1 MIDMVSSDSNG
12 MLDEGKEEWGKKKEE
27 RIVLLRRLLDIER
40 PENYTQRVKVIKYL
54 EQEGLPSN
62 DIDVDT
68 LASILRDDQLESLLM
83 LTCTNSSAVFK
94 GRYYTF
100 SNGILQHRGSWDAV
114 RNDLIEFLN
123 AHGRK
128 GYALLKAMLE
138 VDTDTIAGIMAKAS
152 EVYGERLNPI
162 NMLIELRDGLRIAY
176 STSMNKEEKEK
187 GGNGE
192 VKRCRHKTVWGILEE
207 VRPLVRHILDEH
219 CHIPRLS
226 TRDAYMEFEYEVKR
240 MDEEF
245 RTYLTGLM
253 EERYEDT
260 LRFGRE
266 VTSEHIAR
274 YLRELF
280 GSLYLDH
287 LLAIAQQYSLTDS
300 SIVSEKNHS
309 KVMSTGFNLALFGD
323 PGSGKTFAI
332 KDLIIGSEN
341 GVPAHGLPGMNR
353 YCGGITP
360 AKFIAIGEAYE
371 GRSVNFIVTEF
382 NDWFKYKGMVE
393 PLKIAMERGIIRY
406 ETKSYSIRPYRFTS
420 FFSVNY
426 NTSVYSDGSIY
437 EPAIR
442 DPNFR
447 AVEDRML
454 CRLHILTKERYGE
467 LARRQSSLMKGMLQ
481 EKMAYTAGMIRDHLT
496 LVYAIQRGY
505 HNKEFKPKQIMV
517 DDSVVDRIRYAM
529 DVIIEH
535 IDCKSRYGEHRVPFS
550 VRLEKKTLQ
559 LASALALIR
568 FFSSNDVITID
579 EHALSIALRYLVEE
593 AWIRSGHTFDIKSVM
608 DMLSI

>member
-1 MIDMVSSDSNG
+1 MIDMMSSDSNG
-12 MLDEGKEEWGKKKEE
+12 MLDEGEEWRKKE
-27 RIVLLRRLLDIER
+27 RTILLRRLLDVER

-62 DIDVDT
+62 DVDVET

-83 LTCTNSSAVFK
+83 LTCTNSTAVFK

-100 SNGILQHRGSWDAV
+100 SNGMLQHRGSWDIV
-114 RNDLIEFLN
+114 RKDLTEFLN

-138 VDTDTIAGIMAKAS
+138 VDTDTIAGIMAKTS

-176 STSMNKEEKEK
+176 STSMDE
-187 GGNGE
+187 GGRGNGE
-192 VKRCRHKTVWGILEE
+192 GKRGRHKTVWGILEE
-207 VRPLVRHILDEH
+207 VRPLVRHMLDEL

-240 MDEEF
+240 MDEEL
-245 RTYLTGLM
+245 RTYLMQLI

-260 LRFGRE
+260 LRFGRD

-280 GSLYLDH
+280 GSLYLDP

-332 KDLIIGSEN
+332 KDLILGSEN

-353 YCGGITP
+353 YCGGMTP

-371 GRSVNFIVTEF
+371 GRSVNFIITEF

-426 NTSVYSDGSIY
+426 NTSVYNKNIY
-437 EPAIR
+437 EPTIR
-442 DPNFR
+442 DPNFK

-454 CRLHILTKERYGE
+454 CRLHILTKDRYGE
-467 LARRQSSLMKGMLQ
+467 LAKRQSSLMKGILQ
-481 EKMAYTAGMIRDHLT
+481 ERMSYTAGMIRDHLT

-505 HNKEFKPKQIMV
+505 HNKDFKPKQIMIN
-517 DDSVVDRIRYAM
+517 DGVVDKIRDVM

-535 IDCKSRYGEHRVPFS
+535 IEDGSRYGEHRVPFS

-559 LASALALIR
+559 LASTLALIR
-568 FFSSNDVITID
+568 FFSYNDVITID
-579 EHALSIALRYLVEE
+579 EHSLSIALRYLVEE
-593 AWIRSGHTFDIKSVM
+593 AWIRSGYTFDVKSVT
-608 DMLSI
+608 DILSIE

>member
-1 MIDMVSSDSNG
+1 MIDMMSSNSNG
-12 MLDEGKEEWGKKKEE
+12 MLDEGEEWRKKE
-27 RIVLLRRLLDIER
+27 RTILLRRLLGVER

-62 DIDVDT
+62 DVDVET

-83 LTCTNSSAVFK
+83 LTCTNSTVVFK

-100 SNGILQHRGSWDAV
+100 SNGMLQHRGSWDIV
-114 RNDLIEFLN
+114 RKDLTEFLN

-176 STSMNKEEKEK
+176 STSMDEGER
-187 GGNGE
+187 GNGE
-192 VKRCRHKTVWGILEE
+192 GKRGRHKTVWGILEE
-207 VRPLVRHILDEH
+207 VRPLVRHILDEL

-245 RTYLTGLM
+245 RTYLMQLM

-260 LRFGRE
+260 LRFGRD
-266 VTSEHIAR
+266 VTSEYITR

-280 GSLYLDH
+280 GSLYLDP

-353 YCGGITP
+353 YCGGMTP

-371 GRSVNFIVTEF
+371 GRSVNFIITEF

-426 NTSVYSDGSIY
+426 NTSVYNKNIY
-437 EPAIR
+437 EPTIR
-442 DPNFR
+442 DPNFK

-454 CRLHILTKERYGE
+454 CRLHILTKDRYGE
-467 LARRQSSLMKGMLQ
+467 LAKRQSSLMKGILQ
-481 EKMAYTAGMIRDHLT
+481 ERMACTAGMIRDHLT

-505 HNKEFKPKQIMV
+505 HKDFKPKQIMIN
-517 DDSVVDRIRYAM
+517 DDVVDRIRDVM

-535 IDCKSRYGEHRVPFS
+535 IEDGSSGHGEYRVPFS

-559 LASALALIR
+559 LASTLALVR
-568 FFSSNDVITID
+568 FFSFNDVITID
-579 EHALSIALRYLVEE
+579 EYSLSIALRYLVEE
-593 AWIRSGHTFDIKSVM
+593 AWIRSGYTFDVKSVTSTI
-608 DMLSI
+608 DRVE

>member
-1 MIDMVSSDSNG
+1 MISDATDT
-12 MLDEGKEEWGKKKEE
+12 MLDEEGEKRIE
-27 RIVLLRRLLDIER
+27 RIILLRRLLEVER
-40 PENYTQRVKVIKYL
+40 PENYTQRVKIINYL
-54 EQEGLPSN
+54 EQEGLP
-62 DIDVDT
+62 IRDVDVET
-68 LASILRDDQLESLLM
+68 LASTLRDEQLESLLM
-83 LTCTNSSAVFK
+83 LTCTNSSVVFK
-94 GRYYTF
+94 GKYYTF
-100 SNGILQHRGSWDAV
+100 RDGILQHKGSWDIT
-114 RNDLIEFLN
+114 RKELINFLN
-123 AHGRK
+123 MHGRK
-128 GYALLKAMLE
+128 GYALLKAML
-138 VDTDTIAGIMAKAS
+138 DLDNNTLTLSGITAKIS
-152 EVYGERLNPI
+152 EIYGERLNPI
-162 NMLIELRDGLRIAY
+162 KMLLELRDGLSIVYNASADAGQR
-176 STSMNKEEKEK
+176 
-187 GGNGE
+187 G
-192 VKRCRHKTVWGILEE
+192 RHRMVWNILEE
-207 VRPLVRHILDEH
+207 VRPLVRDVLNEL

-245 RTYLTGLM
+245 RAYLMQLT
-253 EERYEDT
+253 EEKYEDT
-260 LRFGRE
+260 LRFGKD
-266 VTSEHIAR
+266 VTSEHMAR

-280 GSLYLDH
+280 GLLYLDP

-300 SIVSEKNHS
+300 SIVSEKSHS
-309 KVMSTGFNLALFGD
+309 RVMSTGFNLALFGD

-353 YCGGITP
+353 YCGGMTP

-426 NTSVYSDGSIY
+426 NTSVYSNGSIY
-437 EPAIR
+437 EPTIR
-442 DPNFR
+442 DPNFK

-454 CRLHILTKERYGE
+454 CRLHILTKDRYGE
-467 LARRQSSLMKGMLQ
+467 LARRQSSLMKGILQ
-481 EKMAYTAGMIRDHLT
+481 EKMSYTAGMIRDHLT

-517 DDSVVDRIRYAM
+517 DDSVVDRIRDAM

-535 IDCKSRYGEHRVPFS
+535 IDGKSRHGEHRVPFS

-559 LASALALIR
+559 LASTLALIR
-568 FFSSNDVITID
+568 FFSNNDVITID

-593 AWIRSGHTFDIKSVM
+593 AWIRSGYTFDIKSVTGI
-608 DMLSI
+608 LSIE

>member
-1 MIDMVSSDSNG
+1 MIDMMSSDSNG
-12 MLDEGKEEWGKKKEE
+12 MLDEGEEWRKKE
-27 RIVLLRRLLDIER
+27 RTILLRRLLDVER

-62 DIDVDT
+62 DVDVET

-83 LTCTNSSAVFK
+83 LTCTNSTAVFK

-100 SNGILQHRGSWDAV
+100 SNGMLQHRGSWDIV
-114 RNDLIEFLN
+114 RKDLTEFLN

-138 VDTDTIAGIMAKAS
+138 VDTDTIAGIMAKTS

-176 STSMNKEEKEK
+176 STSMDEGER
-187 GGNGE
+187 GNGE
-192 VKRCRHKTVWGILEE
+192 GKRGRHKTVWGILEE
-207 VRPLVRHILDEH
+207 VRPLVRHMLDEL

-240 MDEEF
+240 MDEEL
-245 RTYLTGLM
+245 RTYLMQLM

-260 LRFGRE
+260 LRFGRD

-280 GSLYLDH
+280 GSLYLDP

-332 KDLIIGSEN
+332 KDLILGSEN

-353 YCGGITP
+353 YCGGMTP

-371 GRSVNFIVTEF
+371 GRSVNFIITEF

-426 NTSVYSDGSIY
+426 NTSVYNKNIY
-437 EPAIR
+437 EPTIR
-442 DPNFR
+442 DPNFK

-454 CRLHILTKERYGE
+454 CRLHILTKDRYGE
-467 LARRQSSLMKGMLQ
+467 LAKRQSSLMKGILQ
-481 EKMAYTAGMIRDHLT
+481 ERMSYTAGMIRDHLT

-505 HNKEFKPKQIMV
+505 HNKDFKPKQIMIN
-517 DDSVVDRIRYAM
+517 DGVVDRIRDVM

-535 IDCKSRYGEHRVPFS
+535 IEDGSRYGEHRVPFS

-559 LASALALIR
+559 LASTLALIR
-568 FFSSNDVITID
+568 FFSYNDVITID
-579 EHALSIALRYLVEE
+579 EHSLSIALRYLVEE
-593 AWIRSGHTFDIKSVM
+593 AWIRSGYTFDVKSVT
-608 DMLSI
+608 DILSIE